1 MNHEGIISSGRR
13 MLLKDPSTQ
22 DQIKQVVSGIKARYA
37 QDAKGANILARL
49 RLWLRMRKDVRAAID
64 KIAPSRGCYLKK

>member
-1 MNHEGIISSGRR
+1 

-22 DQIKQVVSGIKARYA
+22 DRIKQVISGIKARYA

-49 RLWLRMRKDVRAAID
+49 SLWLQMRKDIRAAID
-64 KIAPSRGCYLKK
+64 KIAPSRGCYLKQ